1 MRPNVT
7 RITGIV
13 TRCCQSMVIE
23 KVDLQNKGV
32 TVMFLASQSTIT
44 LVTSGFIVWAATLAT
59 MLPY

>member
-1 MRPNVT
+1 
-7 RITGIV
+7 
-13 TRCCQSMVIE
+13 MVIE